1 MFSPN
6 RPELLAPV
14 GTPERLDTA
23 LTYGAD
29 ALYLG
34 GPDLNLRA
42 QSMGFSGPE
51 LDLALEKAH
60 ASDRRVYY
68 CLNILPRPDQ
78 MSLIQDHLHTLADRP
93 IDALI
98 AADPGVVLMARE
110 LLPHIPVH
118 LSTQANTANPQSASF
133 WQSQGVTRV
142 NLARELDFKGIR
154 AIRRAVPHLELEVFV
169 HGAMCMAVSGRCHM
183 SAYLTRRSANQGR
196 CTHPCRFQYR
206 PISLEEA
213 ERPGQPTWDL
223 AFGPEYTSILA
234 SEDLALIDFVPWLV
248 KAGLDS
254 LKIEGR
260 MKTSSYLAQVVDVY
274 ATALADVRART
285 FRPRLYWHELSLSA
299 SRPLCTGFFLPG
311 RRKRLFTPAQNHF
324 QAPVLAKITHAAGES
339 AWRVSVRHRW
349 KTDQAVQ
356 ILVPGLRRPGIS
368 PASYTLETLSGH
380 QTDVLHSGQ
389 EGILRAEHR
398 DLRPGFMIRLCPMHC
413 GRQPAEPL
421 PEPQPSR
428 PCPYPGKNR

>member
-1 MFSPN
+1 MSTQN

-14 GTPERLDTA
+14 GNPERLDTA
-23 LTYGAD
+23 ITYGAD
-29 ALYLG
+29 AVYLG

-42 QSMGFSGPE
+42 QSIGFSGPE

-60 ASDRRVYY
+60 ASNRRVYY
-68 CLNILPRPDQ
+68 CVNILPRPDQ
-78 MSLIQDHLHTLADRP
+78 MPLVQDHLRTLADRP

-98 AADPGVVLMARE
+98 AADPGVVLLARD

-118 LSTQANTANPQSASF
+118 LSTQANTANAQAAGF

-154 AIRRAVPHLELEVFV
+154 AIRRAEPHLELEVFV

-183 SAYLTRRSANQGR
+183 SAYLTQRSANQGR

-206 PISLEEA
+206 TISLEEA
-213 ERPGQPTWDL
+213 ERPGESTWDL
-223 AFGPEYTSILA
+223 ALGQEYSSVLA

-274 ATALADVRART
+274 ATALADVRAKT
-285 FRPRLYWHELSLSA
+285 FRPRLYWQELKLA
-299 SRPLCTGFFLPG
+299 TSRPLCTGFFLPG
-311 RRKRLFTPAQNHF
+311 RRKRLFTPAQNQP
-324 QAPVLAKITHAAGES
+324 QAPVLAKITQAAGES
-339 AWRVSVRHRW
+339 AWRVSVRHKW
-349 KTDQAVQ
+349 NAEQAVQ
-356 ILVPGLRRPGIS
+356 ILVPGLGRPEIS
-368 PASYTLETLSGH
+368 PASYKLETLTGN
-380 QTDVLHSGQ
+380 QTEVLHSGQ
-389 EGILRAEHR
+389 EGILRSEHP
-398 DLRPGFMIRLCPMHC
+398 DLRPGFMLRLRPIHC
-413 GRQPAEPL
+413 GRSSVQPL
-421 PEPQPSR
+421 PEPQPSH
-428 PCPYPGKNR
+428 PCPYPTKNR

>member
-1 MFSPN
+1 MSSPK

-23 LTYGAD
+23 ITYGAD
-29 ALYLG
+29 AVYLG

-42 QSMGFSGPE
+42 QSIGFSGPE
-51 LDLALEKAH
+51 LDLGLEKAH
-60 ASDRRVYY
+60 ASGRRVYY

-78 MSLIQDHLHTLADRP
+78 MPLVQDHLGILADRP

-98 AADPGVVLMARE
+98 AADPGVVLLARE

-118 LSTQANTANPQSASF
+118 LSTQANTANPQSAGF
-133 WQSQGVTRV
+133 WQSQGVSRV
-142 NLARELDFKGIR
+142 NLARELNFKGIR
-154 AIRRAVPHLELEVFV
+154 AIRRAAPHLELEVFV

-183 SAYLTRRSANQGR
+183 SAYLTQRSANQGM

-206 PISLEEA
+206 TIPLEEA
-213 ERPGQPTWDL
+213 KRPGEPTWDL
-223 AFGPEYTSILA
+223 ALDQEYTSILA

-274 ATALADVRART
+274 ATALADVRAKT
-285 FRPRLYWHELSLSA
+285 FRPRLYWHELNLTA
-299 SRPLCTGFFLPG
+299 SRPLGTGFFLPG
-311 RRKRLFTPAQNHF
+311 RRKRLFTPAQDQP

-339 AWRVSVRHRW
+339 AWQVSVRHRW
-349 KTDQAVQ
+349 KSDQTVQ
-356 ILVPGLRRPGIS
+356 ILVPGLRRPEIS
-368 PASYTLETLSGH
+368 PASYTLQTLTGN
-380 QTDVLHSGQ
+380 QTGVLHSGQ
-389 EGILRAEHR
+389 EGILRSEHP
-398 DLRPGFMIRLCPMHC
+398 DLRPGFMIRLRPMDC
-413 GRQPAEPL
+413 GR
-421 PEPQPSR
+421 PSA
-428 PCPYPGKNR
+428 